1 VTDAHSDFG
10 ASFLPTL
17 VQKLFDLTVD
27 EQIHMTD
34 LLAREGRPIVGK
46 TPSGW
51 RELGK
56 AISREEMHHAAATL
70 LTNIDQP
77 DPDSFDERAV
87 QNSLI
92 DRLQRD
98 GPQDAEVMLDGRV
111 LRINIALVAPSVV
124 GRRSCIEMVCRV
136 IKEVLPLQRIG
147 LPPPFTRLADE
158 RSGLVVVCGP
168 TGSGKSTTVAALLQ
182 EISATRAVHGITLED
197 PIEIRIKESMSVWS
211 QKQVGR
217 DVESFSTG
225 AYQALRQCPDV
236 LMISELRNAETAET
250 AVYAAQSCLVLAT
263 THATSAMQACSR
275 LRDMVQGQ
283 VGTLASVLR
292 GVLALALLPTAD
304 GKRWVLAS
312 EYVDGQH
319 PAAVKAIQGDSKELA
334 ELMSGQSRATND
346 AMTGIWPMN
355 QRLAMLLKERQI
367 TPEVAK
373 RASPYAAGLMSVLR

>member
-1 VTDAHSDFG
+1 MTDPHSDFG
-10 ASFLPTL
+10 VSFLPTL
-17 VQKLFDLTVD
+17 VKKFFDLTCDDAVH
-27 EQIHMTD
+27 ITD
-34 LLAREGRPIVGK
+34 ILAREGRAIVGK

-56 AISREEMHHAAATL
+56 PISREEMHQAAATL

-77 DPDSFDERAV
+77 EPDSFDERAV
-87 QNSLI
+87 QSSLI

-124 GRRSCIEMVCRV
+124 GRRSCLEMVCRV
-136 IKEVLPLQRIG
+136 IKEVPPQQRIG

-182 EISATRAVHGITLED
+182 EISSARAVHGITLED
-197 PIEIRIKESMSVWS
+197 PIEIRIKESISVWS
-211 QKQVGR
+211 QKQIGR
-217 DVESFSTG
+217 DVESFSSG

-263 THATSAMQACSR
+263 K
-275 LRDMVQGQ
+275 G
-283 VGTLASVLR
+283 GPP
-292 GVLALALLPTAD
+292 ALP
-304 GKRWVLAS
+304 G
-312 EYVDGQH
+312 
-319 PAAVKAIQGDSKELA
+319 
-334 ELMSGQSRATND
+334 
-346 AMTGIWPMN
+346 
-355 QRLAMLLKERQI
+355 RQ
-367 TPEVAK
+367 
-373 RASPYAAGLMSVLR
+373 